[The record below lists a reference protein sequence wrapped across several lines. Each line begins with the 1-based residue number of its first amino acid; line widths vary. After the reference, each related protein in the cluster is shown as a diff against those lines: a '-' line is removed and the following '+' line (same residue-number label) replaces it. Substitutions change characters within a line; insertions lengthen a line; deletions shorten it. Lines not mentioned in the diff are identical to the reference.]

1 MAIRS
6 MTDKTGQRIAVA
18 LEKQGAAADTGKNI
32 IPKLPDGTIAKLC
45 KEAFQIGHYS
55 STEIQKFYPMNTSL
69 GGWPYLA
76 FLEGMKTLS
85 NYDESDNGRIAYAGE
100 HFLNYLS
107 YELTETR
114 LNQFITVKNGKI
126 TGINGCT
133 VQEVFEKHMPSGAA
147 FLILS
152 GKVVKALN
160 ELNAA
165 GLINDDA
172 AISEMLAANAD
183 GLYYHG
189 AQTWLRP
196 LDVSVEPGDT
206 GKLIITMNTP
216 KDGTYDNA
224 YNGTKNN
231 WILIFTDSTSSYY
244 MPQCAANAAIDIT
257 TPASPW
263 YGGIVLSPT
272 SAAVSNNRMRVIDDN
287 KFEITL
293 ANLEKAMEGGIYS
306 SAVAEDLKYLKV
318 AETQRNMKALGERV
332 IKFA

>member
-1 MAIRS
+1 MQICDVCFRHCKIEEG
-6 MTDKTGQRIAVA
+6 KTGFCGGRTCRDGNIIAVNYGRITSAA
-18 LEKQGAAADTGKNI
+18 LDPIEKKPLKMFMSGSKI
-32 IPKLPDGTIAKLC
+32 LS
-45 KEAFQIGHYS
+45 IGSYGCNLRCPFC
-55 STEIQKFYPMNTSL
+55 Q
-69 GGWPYLA
+69 
-76 FLEGMKTLS
+76 
-85 NYDESDNGRIAYAGE
+85 NYDIAYAGE

-206 GKLIITMNTP
+206 GKLIITINTP

-318 AETQRNMKALGERV
+318 AETQRNMKAIGERV